1 MLIETLEH
9 AEVCSVIFIRDYIQF
24 YFEGEENN
32 GTLTTYSLPVA
43 IANGTYFTIDT
54 PGYRDAL
61 CSFINLQVRRF
72 EILKGNKITITLENE
87 DRIEVSLKKED
98 SNGFEAAM
106 LRIEN
111 QIAVW

>member
-24 YFEGEENN
+24 YFEGEENT

-43 IANGTYFTIDT
+43 IVGGTYFAMGTS
-54 PGYRDAL
+54 GYRDAL
-61 CSFINLQVRRF
+61 CSFINLQVKRF
-72 EILKGNKITITLENE
+72 EIIKGQKITITFENE
-87 DRIEVSLKKED
+87 DRLEVSLKKED